1 MKTSL
6 TMLAAKSSH
15 VLAETPRPSVYHRK
29 PKVYHTETIT
39 RKPKHWKM
47 KTNFRDECVPT
58 RSTYRLSRTTNR
70 CPREAR
76 IREQGC
82 CASREAG
89 GNSDDVSLEFLR
101 QLNDIYVF
109 ATEEKNPRALER
121 VLQWIK
127 YLPGDSDV
135 VLDPIDWLTVDMSSN
150 DRFIDL
156 LKFCLMS
163 RSDVRLVGHSH
174 HMQNG
179 CIYDFDS
186 LTVDRRCEHFDD
198 IVRVTNEVGVGE
210 FVISGAGGQMT
221 VVPPV
226 RADTLKVNG
235 VINFQEITNHL
246 RTAITN
252 EWNRVNLNFK
262 MEGFTV
268 ITSTTTTSEVF
279 HSMFNALKG
288 TKSNI
293 SAKFSMYNGV
303 DEIPPG
309 YIALQFPRKVK
320 DEDDDENDEDEFEDR
335 VDISSILTLIA
346 SSATDFEVQHYD
358 DKSFEIDYFNE
369 ELFFSFDMEVFET
382 GFGFNFYLR

>member
-1 MKTSL
+1 
-6 TMLAAKSSH
+6 
-15 VLAETPRPSVYHRK
+15 
-29 PKVYHTETIT
+29 
-39 RKPKHWKM
+39 M
-47 KTNFRDECVPT
+47 KTNFRDECLPT
-58 RSTYRLSRTTNR
+58 RNTYRLSRTTNR

-76 IREQGC
+76 IRERETSC
-82 CASREAG
+82 CTSREAG
-89 GNSDDVSLEFLR
+89 GDSDDVSLEFLR
-101 QLNDIYVF
+101 QLNNIYFF
-109 ATEEKNPRALER
+109 ATEEKNPRALET

-127 YLPGDSDV
+127 YLPGDSEV
-135 VLDPIDWLTVDMSSN
+135 VLDPTDWLTVDMGSN

-156 LKFCLMS
+156 VKFCLMS

-174 HMQNG
+174 NMQNG

-198 IVRVTNEVGVGE
+198 IVRVTNEVGVGK
-210 FVISGAGGQMT
+210 FFISGAGGQMT

-235 VINFQEITNHL
+235 VVNFQEITNHL

-288 TKSNI
+288 TKTDI
-293 SAKFSMYNGV
+293 SAKFSMHNGV
-303 DEIPPG
+303 DEIPSG
-309 YIALQFPRKVK
+309 YTALQFPRKVE
-320 DEDDDENDEDEFEDR
+320 DEDDDEDR
-335 VDISSILTLIA
+335 VDISSIVTLIA
-346 SSATDFEVQHYD
+346 SSVRDFEVEHYD
-358 DKSFEIDYFNE
+358 NESLEIHYDGE
-369 ELFFSFDMEVFET
+369 ELQQGISFDMKVFET
-382 GFGFNFYLR
+382 GFEFNFNVS